1 MFDDQKIIAIIPARG
16 GSKGIPNKNIYPI
29 CQKPLIAYTIE
40 AAKKSKYI
48 DNVVVST
55 DSEKISE
62 VSKQYGAKVPFL
74 RPDIL
79 ASDTAKTID
88 VLIDALDRL
97 QKNNEKYHTLV
108 LLQPTSPLRSTEDID
123 SAIELFFANEC
134 ESLVSVSEVKIN
146 PVLIRKIVDG
156 KACPILNQ
164 SSTVRRQDFE
174 KYYRVNGAIYINK
187 IDKLTGQTSLNDN
200 SLAFIMPSSRSL
212 DIDTPDDIK
221 EAEKIIS
228 IKSNKQQEI

>member
-1 MFDDQKIIAIIPARG
+1 MFDNQEIIAIIPARG
-16 GSKGIPNKNIYPI
+16 GSKGIPNKNIYPL
-29 CQKPLIAYTIE
+29 CDKPLIAYTIE

-48 DNVVVST
+48 DSVVVST
-55 DSEKISE
+55 DSERISE

-97 QKNNEKYHTLV
+97 QKNNENYHALI

-123 SAIELFFANEC
+123 SAIEYFFANEC

-187 IDKLTGQTSLNDN
+187 IDELTGQTSLNDN
-200 SLAFIMPSSRSL
+200 SLAFIMPVSRSL
-212 DIDTPDDIK
+212 DIDSLMDITT
-221 EAEKIIS
+221 AEEYILKCKI
-228 IKSNKQQEI
+228 

>member
-1 MFDDQKIIAIIPARG
+1 MFENKKIIAIIPARG
-16 GSKGIPNKNIYPI
+16 GSKGIPNKNIYPL
-29 CQKPLIAYTIE
+29 CDKPLIAYTIE

-62 VSKQYGAKVPFL
+62 VSKQYGAQVPFL
-74 RPDIL
+74 RPENL
-79 ASDTAKTID
+79 ATDTAKTID

-97 QKNNEKYHTLV
+97 QKCDEKYHTLV

-123 SAIELFFANEC
+123 SAIELFFANGC
-134 ESLVSVSEVKIN
+134 ESLVSVTEVNIN

-187 IDKLTGQTSLNDN
+187 IDELTCLTSLNDN
-200 SLAFIMPSSRSL
+200 SLAYIMPTSRSL
-212 DIDTPDDIK
+212 DIDTQDDIK

-228 IKSNKQQEI
+228 IKLNKQQEI